1 MKLVFIEA
9 PAFARH
15 RERYL
20 DDPGFRRLQMTLLQQ
35 PDAGAVVPG
44 TGGLRKL
51 RWSDPRGGTGK
62 RGGLR
67 IWYRHLQD
75 YGELWFFTLYDKGEV
90 KDLTPREKVQLRDA
104 VNAELSQRRRSR

>member
-20 DDPGFRRLQMTLLQQ
+20 DDPDFRRLQTALLLN
-35 PDAGAVVPG
+35 PDAGTVVQG

-51 RWSDPRGGTGK
+51 RWTDPRRGTGK

-75 YGELWFFTLYDKGEV
+75 DGELWFFTLYDKGEV
-90 KDLTPREKVQLRDA
+90 KDLTPREKVQLREA
-104 VNAELSQRRRSR
+104 VNAELSQRRKSP